1 MIFARLP
8 WYVAGPLIGLLMI
21 GLRVTRNKP
30 FGALGGYID
39 AAENA
44 LTPARIGFR
53 GFLLLGLVLGGVAYA
68 FLAGSIAPSLS
79 YGTAGGLLPEQLPGQ
94 FALILGAGL
103 IMGYG
108 ARTAGG
114 CTSGHGMSG
123 MSLLS
128 PASIVAS
135 ATFFATAVVLANV
148 LHLVFGGGL

>member
-1 MIFARLP
+1 MLFARLP
-8 WYVAGPLIGLLMI
+8 WYVAGALVALLMI
-21 GLRVTRNKP
+21 GLRVTLNKP

-79 YGTAGGLLPEQLPGQ
+79 YGTAGGLLPEQLPSQ
-94 FALILGAGL
+94 FALLGAGL

-128 PASIVAS
+128 PASII
-135 ATFFATAVVLANV
+135 ATAVFFCTAVLLANA
-148 LHLVFGGGL
+148 LQFAMGGTP